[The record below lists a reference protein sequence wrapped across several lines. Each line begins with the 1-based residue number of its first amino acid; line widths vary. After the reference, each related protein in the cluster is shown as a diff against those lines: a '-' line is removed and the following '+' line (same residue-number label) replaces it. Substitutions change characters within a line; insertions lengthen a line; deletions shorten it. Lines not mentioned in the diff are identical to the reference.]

1 MLECPTF
8 AYSVIIHFA
17 YSVIIRVTVKCAPD
31 WRDVRDRVAASL
43 WIVKHRVRWGTSRG
57 SGCTLLKV
65 AGESEY
71 VVENRARWGGSLV
84 CKRHRY
90 QVNDKLM
97 PRSREFIA
105 VSKLERIYLH
115 TAKCPA
121 WACMRTVSGEQGT
134 V

>member
-1 MLECPTF
+1 MSETAWLRLFGSLNTEYVGVHP
-8 AYSVIIHFA
+8 
-17 YSVIIRVTVKCAPD
+17 
-31 WRDVRDRVAASL
+31 AAL
-43 WIVKHRVRWGTSRG
+43 V
-57 SGCTLLKV
+57 CTLLKV